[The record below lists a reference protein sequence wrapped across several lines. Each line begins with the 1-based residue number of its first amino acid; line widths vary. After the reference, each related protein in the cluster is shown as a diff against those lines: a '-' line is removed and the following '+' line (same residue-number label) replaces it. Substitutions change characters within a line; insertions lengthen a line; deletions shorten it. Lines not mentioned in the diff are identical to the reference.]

1 MSAGPGSLG
10 GGGREFQEQSQWRV
24 GSLSL
29 RASRGPQFS
38 HQCPSPADSHH
49 WRDTWHRALLRE
61 SGHMEPGITPSPG
74 RWLGSSHLGSWVSVP
89 DRFTSIEPVWCCPG
103 WVATAMAQLEM
114 LWDACT
120 VQVPTGGSGQRVGCE
135 QLRTCPGHTG
145 PYVNLSRLISLTKHR
160 FGGKAMKDFKTAT
173 TKHEVPSV
181 GPF

>member
-1 MSAGPGSLG
+1 MAPCPAQGIWAHGAWHHPFPGKMARIFTSRLLG
-10 GGGREFQEQSQWRV
+10 Q
-24 GSLSL
+24 
-29 RASRGPQFS
+29 RAN
-38 HQCPSPADSHH
+38 
-49 WRDTWHRALLRE
+49 
-61 SGHMEPGITPSPG
+61 
-74 RWLGSSHLGSWVSVP
+74 
-89 DRFTSIEPVWCCPG
+89 RFTSIEPVWCCPG